1 MLSDMAGNI
10 VAGWTAFC
18 GAPQR
23 VAGSWLLVAGR
34 SIPAVNQQPA
44 TSNQQP
50 ATSNQQPATSNQQ
63 PATSRQQPI
72 DVTKNTI
79 VAGAMYAF
87 G

>member
-34 SIPAVNQQPA
+34 SITAV
-44 TSNQQP
+44 NQQP

>member
-1 MLSDMAGNI
+1 LSAAEI
-10 VAGWTAFC
+10 VV
-18 GAPQR
+18 PQ
-23 VAGSWLLVAGR
+23 VV
-34 SIPAVNQQPA
+34 
-44 TSNQQP
+44 P

>member
-1 MLSDMAGNI
+1 LLVRG
-10 VAGWTAFC
+10 C
-18 GAPQR
+18 
-23 VAGSWLLVAGR
+23 WLLVVR
-34 SIPAVNQQPA
+34 FRQS
-44 TSNQQP
+44 
-50 ATSNQQPATSNQQ
+50 TSNQQ